1 MKLQHS
7 DNLLVKWVNLSS
19 LKQILIFFLIILISS
34 IYPSLNYIQQQEIAQ
49 KLQVEIDEKNAR
61 LVHRQQILTSLKERY
76 QQNNIEFNKPLAQI
90 NQKLQLLNNGKL
102 LFEQSHWQMGNQPI
116 LTFHVKGYFSDLS
129 QFLTALLPQVP
140 LNLVS
145 LQISH
150 SENEDFS
157 IQADISLQL

>member
-34 IYPSLNYIQQQEIAQ
+34 IYPSLNYIQQQEIAH

-102 LFEQSHWQMGNQPI
+102 LFE
-116 LTFHVKGYFSDLS
+116 
-129 QFLTALLPQVP
+129 
-140 LNLVS
+140 
-145 LQISH
+145 
-150 SENEDFS
+150 
-157 IQADISLQL
+157 